1 VNLIPWQVWAGLFGL
16 AGLALFWWWL
26 TRALRKQGATERD
39 LADARANERVK
50 DAQLEIAARPVSDA
64 DVRDRLRDGSF

>member
-1 VNLIPWQVWAGLFGL
+1 VIPWQVYAGGVFVIL
-16 AGLALFWWWL
+16 AGAFWWWL

-39 LADARANERVK
+39 LADARANERMK